1 MNRVSTSYQYNSSQS
16 QIQKSGNAYFAAQ
29 RRVSTG
35 RRINDLGDDPTGV
48 SNIISMSSVKAGLAQ
63 YSANLDRANS
73 RLASTENSF
82 AEVTTLLNRANALT
96 VSGATATIGQNERQA
111 MASEMTSIRDRLVQ
125 LANSKDGNGD
135 FIFAGTA
142 VKTTPFTVASGVI
155 TYNGDLGSVKVEAAP
170 GQTMDLS
177 ISGSQSFFT
186 TAFDTLT
193 STITALQNNDTA
205 TLSNASLTNIQAG
218 LQTSNQYRGEIGNR
232 MRTVTDYQFDQTRR
246 IEELTKGVSDVTDVD
261 LAQAITDYQS
271 AQTAYQAAL
280 QMAGQGNKLSLMD
293 FIRG

>member
-1 MNRVSTSYQYNSSQS
+1 MNRVSTSYQYSSSQS
-16 QIQKSGNAYFAAQ
+16 QVQKSGNAYFAAQ
-29 RRVSTG
+29 RKVSTG

-63 YSANLDRANS
+63 FSANLDRANS
-73 RLASTENSF
+73 RFASTENSF
-82 AEVTTLLNRANALT
+82 AEVTTLLNRTNALT
-96 VSGATATIGQNERQA
+96 VSGATATIGQSERQA

-135 FIFAGTA
+135 YIFAGTA

-205 TLSNASLTNIQAG
+205 TLSNASLTNIQAS
-218 LQTSNQYRGEIGNR
+218 LQTSNQYRGEVGNR